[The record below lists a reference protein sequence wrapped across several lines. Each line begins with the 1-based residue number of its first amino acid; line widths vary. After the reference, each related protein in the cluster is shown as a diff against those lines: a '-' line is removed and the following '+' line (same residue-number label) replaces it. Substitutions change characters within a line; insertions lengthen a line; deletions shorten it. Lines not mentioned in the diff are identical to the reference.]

1 MHLFYEDLIGESYR
15 YACSMPE
22 EADVFITVGSRKM
35 QELAEKQFA
44 DLPCRSCKVLLIPNR
59 GRDVGSVLVAVNP
72 EILEYDY
79 VCFAH
84 DKKVTQLEVE
94 SVGASWAYECFES
107 VLKNKDYV
115 RNIIDTFE
123 KIRDWDF

>member
-1 MHLFYEDLIGESYR
+1 
-15 YACSMPE
+15 MPE

-107 VLKNKDYV
+107 VLKTK
-115 RNIIDTFE
+115 ITSAISSIPLK
-123 KIRDWDF
+123 KIRDWDFDPGPEPRGLFSDHGE

>member
-1 MHLFYEDLIGESYR
+1 
-15 YACSMPE
+15 
-22 EADVFITVGSRKM
+22 M

-84 DKKVTQLEVE
+84 DKKVTQLECGI
-94 SVGASWAYECFES
+94 SRG
-107 VLKNKDYV
+107 LLGL
-115 RNIIDTFE
+115 
-123 KIRDWDF
+123 